1 MSPIERVRQRSKAR
15 SILGLDG
22 APSLEE
28 IRKAYR
34 RKAFDIHPDRGHGS
48 SDDLAEL
55 NAAYALL
62 TGDMPE
68 AANAGPAPER
78 KVTARRPSRPELGIR
93 VLAVDE
99 MTMKRAERLLAET
112 REDASAEHVAVNI
125 RQTGRRLT
133 YLFSSRLIQ
142 GRNRIALPAEVL
154 ASPVR
159 NTPRIIT
166 FRSANAGRGQV
177 RLPRDLVTANFPGA
191 TEVVLQF
198 GVAIN

>member
-68 AANAGPAPER
+68 AANAAPEER
-78 KVTARRPSRPELGIR
+78 KVSARRPTRPELGIR

-133 YLFSSRLIQ
+133 YLFSSRLSQ
-142 GRNRIALPAEVL
+142 GRNRIALPAEIL

-198 GVAIN
+198 GVAVN